1 MYPYLQP
8 TESERCEMTYELEDL
23 GLHGEQIPQQRK
35 LAEVVSTN
43 GSLKDLNLDSELYAA
58 YVGAKNF
65 LAELQNTEPGIV
77 APNHVAQVFNT
88 ISAIL
93 KEIVKMQTD
102 LYNAERLKRLE
113 AAMISAIKTAPPEAQ
128 QVFLE
133 QYQSIL
139 KEHE

>member
-8 TESERCEMTYELEDL
+8 TESERCEMMYELEDL

-65 LAELQNTEPGIV
+65 LAELQNTEPGTV

-113 AAMISAIKTAPPEAQ
+113 YSVIQAIKLAPKDVQ
-128 QVFLE
+128 DVFFE
-133 QYQSIL
+133 QYEAIL
-139 KEHE
+139 KS

>member
-65 LAELQNTEPGIV
+65 LAELQNTEPGTV

-102 LYNAERLKRLE
+102 LYNAERLKKLE
-113 AAMISAIKTAPPEAQ
+113 YSVIQAIKLAPKDVQ
-128 QVFLE
+128 DVFFE
-133 QYQSIL
+133 QYEAIL
-139 KEHE
+139 KS

>member
-35 LAEVVSTN
+35 LAEVVSTT

-58 YVGAKNF
+58 YAGAKNF
-65 LAELQNTEPGIV
+65 LAELQNTEPGTV

-113 AAMISAIKTAPPEAQ
+113 YSVIQAIKLAPKDVQ
-128 QVFLE
+128 DVFFE
-133 QYQSIL
+133 QYEAIL
-139 KEHE
+139 KS